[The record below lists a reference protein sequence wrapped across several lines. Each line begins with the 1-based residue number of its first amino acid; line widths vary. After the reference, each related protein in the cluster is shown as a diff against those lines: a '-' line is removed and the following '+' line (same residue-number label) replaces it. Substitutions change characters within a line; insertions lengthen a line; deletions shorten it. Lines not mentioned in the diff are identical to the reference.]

1 MDALENILSRNSP
14 RALAEPCPSKLEMEI
29 VYKAALRAPD
39 HAWLR
44 PSRFIEV
51 RGNGLKKLSD
61 LYVKFAKENFLEVTD
76 LQLEKYQAAPF
87 RAPMIVVLVS
97 KVTEHPK
104 VPELEQ
110 MLSTAA
116 AAENML
122 LALHA
127 QNFAGMWRTGKL
139 ALNDKLAEYF
149 DLSPDHKILGYLYIG
164 TPAGDG
170 KKIPDLELEN
180 FVSYWD

>member
-1 MDALENILSRNSP
+1 
-14 RALAEPCPSKLEMEI
+14 
-29 VYKAALRAPD
+29 
-39 HAWLR
+39 
-44 PSRFIEV
+44 
-51 RGNGLKKLSD
+51 
-61 LYVKFAKENFLEVTD
+61 
-76 LQLEKYQAAPF
+76 
-87 RAPMIVVLVS
+87 MIVVLVS